1 MTNSTKDMIDLVDVS
16 DLKLTVGHPNGT
28 LAKITHM
35 GNLELNNDMI
45 LFNDL
50 KKESLGPGS
59 EIGGLYLFD
68 KEYTRL
74 PSSVLNGKSPFSLVY
89 GREPYISYLK
99 SFGCLCFAAVI
110 KGSDKFSKKCVL
122 IGYASGKKAY
132 KLFIT
137 ESINVLYSRDVKFYE
152 TIFSYK
158 MSVQY
163 EVEHESSKSD
173 VTNLNF
179 FDFVESETTSNSP
192 PRPNDDEEGPSGEN
206 TFSEGTLGLNK
217 ETLVLETQEVPV
229 FKNMFHGQ
237 KEEASPSLRRSRI
250 SSKLPAKLNEFVLDN
265 KVKYGLNRYANHSF
279 LSAENYCFV
288 SNLNKSSEPSSSK
301 EASKDVNWISAMND
315 EMHAFY
321 ENDTW

>member
-192 PRPNDDEEGPSGEN
+192 PRPYDDEEGPSSRDGSEN
-206 TFSEGTLGLNK
+206 TLFEGTSGIN
-217 ETLVLETQEVPV
+217 QEVLV
-229 FKNMFHGQ
+229 FKNMFYGQ
-237 KEEASPSLRRSRI
+237 TEKVSYGLRRSSR
-250 SSKLPAKLNEFVLDN
+250 SSKLPFKLNEYVLD
-265 KVKYGLNRYANHSF
+265 
-279 LSAENYCFV
+279 
-288 SNLNKSSEPSSSK
+288 NKSSEPSSFE
-301 EASKDVNWISAMND
+301 EASKDVNWINAMND